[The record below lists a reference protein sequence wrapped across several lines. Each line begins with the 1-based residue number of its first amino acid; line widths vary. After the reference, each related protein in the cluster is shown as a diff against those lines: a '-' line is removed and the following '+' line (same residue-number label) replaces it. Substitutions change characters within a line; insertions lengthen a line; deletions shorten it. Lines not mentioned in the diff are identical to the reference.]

1 MVGENDPHTIAYR
14 VGEAE
19 RLLRELRAELHEQ
32 IAETRVAGDAVNRE
46 LRTMIKDQY
55 LTVERAHNEF
65 VGRGEPERRAEG
77 RREWLLVLAAGLA
90 GIAATVQVVVL
101 VVGGR

>member
-1 MVGENDPHTIAYR
+1 M
-14 VGEAE
+14 GEAE
-19 RLLRELRAELHEQ
+19 RLLRELRAELHQQ

-65 VGRGEPERRAEG
+65 VGRGEPEKRAES
-77 RREWLLVLAAGLA
+77 RREWLLVVAAGLA
-90 GIAATVQVVVL
+90 GVAAIVQVIAL
-101 VVGGR
+101 AVGGH